1 MLMERRTLALDP
13 GTRFLGYALFDG
25 HDLIYHGVL
34 TVPVECPPWDRLRLM
49 TARVARMLHDFQ
61 PGTLALE
68 GALFRVR
75 RAALMQALVRTL
87 IRLGH
92 RRCVTTLSYAPST
105 VKKVLTGHGHASKED
120 VWRIVIDEYPEL
132 RPYVLSEPQWRAR
145 FHGNML
151 DAVAVGLMV
160 LHERHSRVEPIA

>member
-1 MLMERRTLALDP
+1 MEHRTLALDP

-25 HDLIYHGVL
+25 HDLVYHGVV
-34 TVPVECPPWDRLRLM
+34 TAPVESPPWDRLRTM
-49 TARVARMLHDFQ
+49 TARVARMIHDFQ
-61 PGTLALE
+61 PDTLALE
-68 GALFRVR
+68 GALVRVR

-92 RRCVTTLSYAPST
+92 RRCLTTRAFAPST
-105 VKKVLTGHGHASKED
+105 VKKVLAGHGHASKED

-151 DAVAVGLMV
+151 DAVAVALVVFDEQRAAG
-160 LHERHSRVEPIA
+160 PTA